1 MFWELF
7 FEHLRAAQR
16 VLGAVFGK
24 LYRGTVCFRSCFVN
38 TLRRHSLFW
47 ELFFEDFTGAQR
59 VLEAVFRSP
68 QGGTACFGNC
78 FSNTLGRHSAF
89 WELVFAFLR
98 AAQLVLGFVCENFRA
113 AQRVL
118 DDFFDGFGVCA
129 ALGFRRTLWG
139 GTGVLAL
146 KYTY

>member
-1 MFWELF
+1 MFSELF
-7 FEHLRAAQR
+7 CEHLRAAQP
-16 VLGAVFGK
+16 VL
-24 LYRGTVCFRSCFVN
+24 
-38 TLRRHSLFW
+38 

-78 FSNTLGRHSAF
+78 FSNTLGRHSVF
-89 WELVFAFLR
+89 WELFFAFLR

-118 DDFFDGFGVCA
+118 DDFLTV
-129 ALGFRRTLWG
+129 LGSVPPWG
-139 GTGVLAL
+139 LEEPCGGARG
-146 KYTY
+146 Y

>member
-1 MFWELF
+1 M
-7 FEHLRAAQR
+7 
-16 VLGAVFGK
+16 
-24 LYRGTVCFRSCFVN
+24 N

-78 FSNTLGRHSAF
+78 FSNTLGRHSVF
-89 WELVFAFLR
+89 WELFFAFLR

-118 DDFFDGFGVCA
+118 DDFLTV
-129 ALGFRRTLWG
+129 LGSVPPWG
-139 GTGVLAL
+139 LEEPCGGARG
-146 KYTY
+146 Y

>member
-78 FSNTLGRHSAF
+78 FSNTLGRHSVF
-89 WELVFAFLR
+89 WELFFEL
-98 AAQLVLGFVCENFRA
+98 LRA

-118 DDFFDGFGVCA
+118 GKSFEAPKSPRSRFDAGPWKTSIF
-129 ALGFRRTLWG
+129 LKEKIEFWK
-139 GTGVLAL
+139 AL
-146 KYTY
+146 KV